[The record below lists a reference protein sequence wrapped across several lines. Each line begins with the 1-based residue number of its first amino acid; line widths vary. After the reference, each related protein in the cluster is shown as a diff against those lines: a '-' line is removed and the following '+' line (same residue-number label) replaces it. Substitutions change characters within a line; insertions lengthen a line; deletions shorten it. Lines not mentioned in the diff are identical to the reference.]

1 MKDLNEGIIG
11 MMKQRASRMNVKY
24 VLPSRKSSQYFAGM
38 HSKPSS
44 QVRDTVEALPQK
56 ALGLNTATSFH
67 LA

>member
-44 QVRDTVEALPQK
+44 QVRDTVEALP
-56 ALGLNTATSFH
+56 
-67 LA
+67 